1 MGARKSLRSLDLRHF
16 SSQVISCPLAGSVK
30 EGAKRGDI
38 GSRGIR
44 RRATAR
50 MNISYALGEYPGAA
64 RFLLCLW
71 RIMGI
76 YTTPLKEIEM
86 SVAESFGRSGFATYV
101 NTPAGRIVRIIAGL
115 ALIGWGYVQLPEATG
130 IVLIIVGLVPLA
142 AGIFNLCLIS
152 ALLGGTISGAR
163 IARNFH
169 PSDDSAVSD

>member
-1 MGARKSLRSLDLRHF
+1 
-16 SSQVISCPLAGSVK
+16 
-30 EGAKRGDI
+30 
-38 GSRGIR
+38 
-44 RRATAR
+44 
-50 MNISYALGEYPGAA
+50 
-64 RFLLCLW
+64 
-71 RIMGI
+71 
-76 YTTPLKEIEM
+76 M
-86 SVAESFGRSGFATYV
+86 SVAESFGRSGFAKYV

-142 AGIFNLCLIS
+142 AGVFNLCLIS